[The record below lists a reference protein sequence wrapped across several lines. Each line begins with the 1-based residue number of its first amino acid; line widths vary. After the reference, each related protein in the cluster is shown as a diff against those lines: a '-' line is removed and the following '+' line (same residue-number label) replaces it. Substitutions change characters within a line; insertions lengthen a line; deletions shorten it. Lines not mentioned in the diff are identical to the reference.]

1 MSYMRNLTHISF
13 LKRPNIDRF
22 FPGIIFVSDIVIY
35 VYSILQFERFSEW
48 EKFFLFYGLIF
59 VLLYDWFLWGNKKF
73 SWLQI
78 IKFTL
83 ASLSSNY
90 LAVEIQ
96 SFFLLSFNLFY
107 LSVFQKGKK
116 EDRIFTSVLMFLF
129 DIFVL
134 FRFYTQG
141 LTNSFILIGEN
152 ILFLFPLLV
161 MRACNEISFFKNAPA
176 NKWQLFCQNKYEI
189 PISLISWW
197 FPFCLAYLLLFDLP
211 FLCKALLGTTTLFCF
226 FYDFSKIKKE
236 NETTVLSYILE
247 KVYKFGVIILLL
259 HTKEY
264 YG

>member
-1 MSYMRNLTHISF
+1 MRNLVHTPF
-13 LKRPNIDRF
+13 LKRAGIDKF
-22 FPGIIFVSDIVIY
+22 LPGIIFVSDIVIY

-152 ILFLFPLLV
+152 IFFLFPLLV
-161 MRACNEISFFKNAPA
+161 MRACNDFSFFKNAPA

-197 FPFCLAYLLLFDLP
+197 IPFCLVYLLLFDLP
-211 FLCKALLGTTTLFCF
+211 ILCKVLLGMTTVFSF
-226 FYDFSKIKKE
+226 VYDFSKVKKE
-236 NETTVLSYILE
+236 NETTVLNYILE

-259 HTKEY
+259 HIKGY

>member
-96 SFFLLSFNLFY
+96 SFFLLSFDLFY
-107 LSVFQKGKK
+107 SSIFRKGEKDDK
-116 EDRIFTSVLMFLF
+116 ILTSAVMFLF
-129 DIFVL
+129 SFFAF
-134 FRFYTQG
+134 FRFYSRG
-141 LTNSFILIGEN
+141 LTNSLILISEN

-161 MRACNEISFFKNAPA
+161 MRACNEKSFFKGIPTS
-176 NKWQLFCQNKYEI
+176 KWQLFCQNKYEI

>member
-1 MSYMRNLTHISF
+1 MSYMRNLTHNSF

-141 LTNSFILIGEN
+141 LTNSFNLMILIF
-152 ILFLFPLLV
+152 I
-161 MRACNEISFFKNAPA
+161 MM
-176 NKWQLFCQNKYEI
+176 
-189 PISLISWW
+189 
-197 FPFCLAYLLLFDLP
+197 
-211 FLCKALLGTTTLFCF
+211 CF
-226 FYDFSKIKKE
+226 W
-236 NETTVLSYILE
+236 E
-247 KVYKFGVIILLL
+247 KVFLTIIKRK
-259 HTKEY
+259 HT
-264 YG
+264 